1 MTVGGGSPIWVT
13 VGTVPR
19 RILQKN
25 PRRSSFTLIAPTTNV
40 GIVYFAYD
48 QPAVSATADPRGI
61 PLAAGAQATETQPEV
76 FEGEVYAVATL
87 AADQLIVVETMRSE

>member
-19 RILQKN
+19 RILQHN
-25 PRRSSFTLIAPTTNV
+25 SRRSSFTLIAPTTNA
-40 GIVYFAYD
+40 GLIYFAYD
-48 QPAVSATADPRGI
+48 KPNVSAAGASRGI

-76 FEGEVYAVATL
+76 FEGEVYAI
-87 AADQLIVVETMRSE
+87 AAIVTDEIIVVETMRSE

>member
-13 VGTVPR
+13 VGTNPA

-25 PRRSSFTLIAPTTNV
+25 SRRSSFTLIAPTGNAGV
-40 GIVYFAYD
+40 IYFAYD
-48 QPAVSATADPRGI
+48 KPNVDVVGANRGV

-76 FEGEVYAVATL
+76 FEGEVYAIATVATDL
-87 AADQLIVVETMRSE
+87 LIVVETMRSE

>member
-40 GIVYFAYD
+40 GVVYFAYD
-48 QPAVSATADPRGI
+48 QPAVSTTVNPRGV

>member
-25 PRRSSFTLIAPTTNV
+25 SRRSSVTLIAPTTNV

-48 QPAVSATADPRGI
+48 KPNVAAAGPTRGI

-87 AADQLIVVETMRSE
+87 AADELIVVETMRSE